1 MYDESAGDRPL
12 TQEEDLAKLNEVY
25 EDFAKFFEKQYLNE
39 METDGKVSTL
49 EVIDR
54 TSILNLISSISVW

>member
-1 MYDESAGDRPL
+1 MYDESVGDRPL

-25 EDFAKFFEKQYLNE
+25 EDFAKLFEKQYLNE

>member
-1 MYDESAGDRPL
+1 MYDESVEDRPL

-25 EDFAKFFEKQYLNE
+25 EDFAKLFEKQYLNE
-39 METDGKVSTL
+39 METDEKVSTL